1 MSILKQI
8 DRRILQIA
16 LPSIVTNITVPLLGL
31 IDITIVGH
39 MGSAA
44 YIGAIAVGS
53 MIFNVIYW
61 VFGFLRMGTSGMT
74 SQALGHRDL
83 AETLRLL
90 IRSTAAGLLIAVCI
104 LLLQSVVFRIAMAII
119 APSDDIAIHV
129 RTYFNI
135 CVWGA
140 PAMLCLYGITGWFIG
155 MQNTRIPMFVSILQ
169 NIANIAVSL
178 CLVYVFKMKVDGVAL
193 GTLAAQYIGLLA
205 AILLF
210 IRHYSRMW
218 RHFSCH
224 GIFTRA
230 AMLRFF
236 SVNRDIFIRT
246 VFLVS
251 VNLYFI
257 SAGAAQGTI
266 LLAVNTLLMQLFTLF
281 SYVMDGFA
289 YAGEAICGKYCG
301 AGNISAFR
309 SAVQHLFGWGVI
321 MVAVYTTVYFFGG
334 SSFLSL
340 LTNETSVIAA
350 SAAYFP
356 WAVLIPAAGM
366 AAFVWDGV
374 FIGITATRGMMLSS
388 IISALLFFS
397 AYRAFSPL
405 WGNHALWL
413 AFILYLLSRG
423 VVQTLIYTRNRNK
436 LAARQ

>member
-1 MSILKQI
+1 MKILKQI

-39 MGSAA
+39 MGDAA

-74 SQALGHRDL
+74 SQALGRRDL
-83 AETLRLL
+83 AETLRLFM
-90 IRSTAAGLLIAVCI
+90 RSTAAGLLIAVCI
-104 LLLQSVVFRIAMAII
+104 LMLQSFVFRGAMAII
-119 APSDDIAIHV
+119 SPSEDVATHV

-169 NIANIAVSL
+169 NIANIAASL
-178 CLVYVFKMKVDGVAL
+178 CLVYVFNMKVDGVAL
-193 GTLAAQYIGLLA
+193 GTLTAQYIGLLA

-210 IRHYSRMW
+210 LKHYSRL
-218 RHFSCH
+218 RKHFSFH
-224 GIFTRA
+224 GVFTRP

-236 SVNRDIFIRT
+236 TVNRDIFIRT

-257 SAGAAQGTI
+257 AAGAAQGTI

-289 YAGEAICGKYCG
+289 YAGEAICGRCCG
-301 AGNISAFR
+301 AGNIRSLR
-309 SAVQHLFGWGVI
+309 SAVRHLFGWGAVMI
-321 MVAVYTTVYFFGG
+321 AVYTTVYFFGG

-340 LTNETSVIAA
+340 LTNDTAVIAA

-356 WAVLIPAAGM
+356 WAVLIPVAGM

-374 FIGITATRGMMLSS
+374 FIGVTATRGMMVSS
-388 IISALLFFS
+388 IISALLFFFVFHS
-397 AYRAFSPL
+397 LNPL

-423 VVQTLIYTRNRNK
+423 TVQTLLYSCSRKKQPPCR
-436 LAARQ
+436 